1 MMDLGRAMRDGKTIP
16 RDREA
21 ARRLFENAMRA
32 GDPGAKPALASML
45 YDDAT
50 GPTLVRLDELQKAA
64 ELGHPG
70 ALSQLGRAYLQGE
83 GIPANPVKGRILL
96 AHAAEAGHLPAAH
109 TLGSPSRR
117 GAHGPQPQ

>member
-21 ARRLFENAMRA
+21 ARRGFENAMRA

-45 YDDAT
+45 YDDPT
-50 GPTLVRLDELQKAA
+50 GPTLVRRDELQKAA

-70 ALSQLGRAYLQGE
+70 ALSRPGRAELQGP
-83 GIPANPVKGRILL
+83 GPPAHPPQRQD
-96 AHAAEAGHLPAAH
+96 
-109 TLGSPSRR
+109 TPSSRKQ
-117 GAHGPQPQ
+117 GA

>member
-83 GIPANPVKGRILL
+83 GIPANPVQGRLL
-96 AHAAEAGHLPAAH
+96 LERAVEAGHLHAAQSMGPDY
-109 TLGSPSRR
+109 LRDD
-117 GAHGPQPQ
+117 HGRER